1 MSKLSFSVYLNAY
14 SDKQSTNA
22 PDLNNVKWNR
32 SLNCVPV
39 NNANSQ
45 ALTIAPGQTSVLFNG
60 SRTLAHDSTTNYS
73 IALKPLST
81 QTYVLSA
88 VSGTLP
94 NFRTPRSISD
104 DATTQVVV
112 TTNGPVVT
120 FTGAAVAAAYASYSG
135 TPTGALSAI
144 TLTAVTIGA
153 GGNLIL
159 LVGDGTSSI
168 NTLITNWNTANASN
182 TVALTIGD
190 GTQIPS
196 LGAQI
201 KLAGGLNAATAF
213 NLATCQVGDFVQVGS
228 NFSQLNQGTWQ
239 IIALTSNSFSVNN
252 PQGVG
257 EGPILL
263 GASFASQIAI
273 CSAAGV
279 QVGDTLIISGGFSLV
294 TQGSY
299 VVTAVSANSLEF
311 YTTGVLP
318 QEGPI
323 QTQAIA
329 IYSAAKSLIY
339 LESDAPLSV
348 IVNGVTVASILPFIV
363 NACVTPGVF
372 LLKSTVYSLS
382 VNNAGVNP
390 ANMLLIAA
398 E

>member
-32 SLNCVPV
+32 ALNCIPV

-45 ALTIAPGQTSVLFNG
+45 ALTVAPGETNVLFNG
-60 SRTLAHDSTTNYS
+60 SRTLAQDSTTNYS

-94 NFRTPRSISD
+94 NFRTPRSTGA
-104 DATTQVVV
+104 DATTQVTV

-120 FTGAAVAAAYASYSG
+120 FTSTAG
-135 TPTGALSAI
+135 T
-144 TLTAVTIGA
+144 
-153 GGNLIL
+153 NL
-159 LVGDGTSSI
+159 
-168 NTLITNWNTANASN
+168 
-182 TVALTIGD
+182 
-190 GTQIPS
+190 S
-196 LGAQI
+196 LG
-201 KLAGGLNAATAF
+201 G
-213 NLATCQVGDFVQVGS
+213 CQVGDFVQVGS
-228 NFSQLNQGTWQ
+228 NFNPLNQGNWQ
-239 IIALTSNSFSVNN
+239 IIALTANSFSVNN
-252 PQGVG
+252 PLGTP
-257 EGPILL
+257 EGPIVL
-263 GASFASQIAI
+263 GAGFASQIAI

-279 QVGDTLIISGGFSLV
+279 QVGDTLIISGGFSPV

-299 VVTAVSANSLEF
+299 VVTAVYANSLEF
-311 YTTGVLP
+311 YTTAVLP

-323 QTQAIA
+323 QTQAIS
-329 IYSAAKSLIY
+329 IYSAEKSLIY

-348 IVNGVTVASILPFIV
+348 IVNGTTVASILPFII
-363 NACVTPGVF
+363 NSCVTPGVF

-390 ANMLLIAA
+390 ANVLLIAA